1 MLTLVLN
8 PLGGCNLKLVLE
20 NISMK
25 FDDVTAVDNLNVT
38 INEGELVCLLGPSG
52 CGKST
57 TLFMLAGLY
66 KPTSGKL
73 YFGDKVVNHIEPENR
88 EIGMVFQN
96 YALYPH
102 MTVLKNIMFPLKMAK
117 VPKKEAE
124 QRAIEMAKLVQID
137 HLIDRKPKQLS
148 GGQQQRVAIARA
160 LVKKPKLL
168 LLDEPLSNL
177 DARLRLEMR
186 EEIRRIQQE
195 VGITT
200 IFVTHDQE
208 EAMSISDRIL
218 LMKDGKYQQYAPP
231 QEMYDHPVNSFVAQ
245 FMGSPPINL
254 IPVTANDDLTGFTFE
269 GTDETLSI
277 HKSIKSK
284 SSSRSL
290 IFGVRPEDW
299 MIAEDGA
306 NAVTATVDVV
316 ERIGRDTL
324 LSASIGEHSI
334 RALVSPEFDVNIGD
348 SIPLTIRNDRYHLF
362 EKDSGTNI
370 FIEK

>member
-1 MLTLVLN
+1 MKLALN
-8 PLGGCNLKLVLE
+8 

-25 FDDVTAVDNLNVT
+25 FDDITAVDNLTVT

-66 KPTSGKL
+66 KPSSGKL
-73 YFGDKVVNHIEPENR
+73 YFGEKLVNDIEPEDR
-88 EIGMVFQN
+88 GIGMVFQN

-102 MTVLKNIMFPLKMAK
+102 LSVLKNIMFPLKMAK

-124 QRAIEMAKLVQID
+124 ERAIEMAKLVQIE
-137 HLIDRKPKQLS
+137 HLLDRKPKQLS

-160 LVKKPKLL
+160 LVKKPNLL

-218 LMKDGKYQQYAPP
+218 LMKDGKYQQYSPP
-231 QEMYDHPVNSFVAQ
+231 QDMYDFPENAFVGM
-245 FMGSPPINL
+245 FMGSPPLNM
-254 IPVTANDDLTGFTFE
+254 IPVMLNEGSITIKDTEQSFPNPLTINQA
-269 GTDETLSI
+269 L
-277 HKSIKSK
+277 
-284 SSSRSL
+284 SSSNEAL
-290 IFGVRPEDW
+290 LGVRAEDW
-299 MIAEDGA
+299 TIAKDTSEIRL
-306 NAVTATVDVV
+306 TALVELV

-324 LSASIGEHSI
+324 LSATIGRHSI
-334 RALVSPEFDVNIGD
+334 RALVDPEFTIQPGD
-348 SIPLTIRNDRYHLF
+348 AVDLTIRNDRFHLF
-362 EKDSGTNI
+362 DAKTEANLGLKN
-370 FIEK
+370 E